1 MRSLAEV
8 FMSGLEE
15 IRKSWGWFLVL
26 GILLIV
32 LGVVCV
38 GTARTATTA
47 SMLIL
52 GWILVL
58 SGVVWLVNAFRV
70 LSWGGFFLYFLN
82 ALIRGFVGYLLIRHP
97 HAGAEG
103 ITLLLASL
111 FVVGGLFRAVGASI
125 IRFPTWSWTVFAGLC
140 AVALGFMLLVYWPS
154 TSSFFIGLAI
164 GIDLLLDGAALV
176 GFAAAIYSLPK
187 LSSRT
192 A

>member
-15 IRKSWGWFLVL
+15 IRKLWGWFLTL
-26 GILLIV
+26 GILLII
-32 LGVVCV
+32 LGLVCI

-58 SGVVWLVNAFRV
+58 SGVVWLANAFRV
-70 LSWGGFFLYFLN
+70 LGWGGFFLYFLN
-82 ALIRGFVGYLLIRHP
+82 ALIRGFIGYLLIRHP

-125 IRFPTWSWTVFAGLC
+125 IKFPTWTWTVFAGLC
-140 AVALGFMLLVYWPS
+140 AVVLGFMLLVYWPS
-154 TSSFFIGLAI
+154 ASSFFIGLAI
-164 GIDLLLDGAALV
+164 GIDLLMDGAALV
-176 GFAAAIYSLPK
+176 GFAAAIHSLPK
-187 LSSRT
+187 LTSKT

>member
-15 IRKSWGWFLVL
+15 IRKLWGWFLTL
-26 GILLIV
+26 GILLII

-52 GWILVL
+52 GWILMV

-70 LSWGGFFLYFLN
+70 LGWGGFFLYFLN
-82 ALIRGFVGYLLIRHP
+82 ALIRSFIGYLLIRHP

-125 IRFPTWSWTVFAGLC
+125 IKFPTWTWTVFAGLC
-140 AVALGFMLLVYWPS
+140 AVVLGFMLLVYWPS
-154 TSSFFIGLAI
+154 VSSFFIGLAI

-176 GFAAAIYSLPK
+176 GFAAAIRSLPK